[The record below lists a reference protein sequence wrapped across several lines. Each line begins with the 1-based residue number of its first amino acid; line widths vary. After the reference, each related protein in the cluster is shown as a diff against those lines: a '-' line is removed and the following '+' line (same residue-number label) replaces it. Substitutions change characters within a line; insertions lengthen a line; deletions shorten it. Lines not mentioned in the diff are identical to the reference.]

1 MSSKIVIRVAR
12 ILWAFPAL
20 LLFLTVNQA
29 DVAYDLR
36 QTLEE
41 GTPAVAEVTGSF
53 IKDRVDIQFGYLN
66 LRVPMEEGE
75 DLVQDKMALPYT
87 LIKRIETASELDVMV
102 RRGADQQIVITQIGG
117 TQWKIA
123 AMQSGICFV
132 TFFMAATGLFFW
144 GRLLKREGD
153 PGHRPESHFQE
164 QASTT

>member
-1 MSSKIVIRVAR
+1 MSSKNVILVSR
-12 ILWAFPAL
+12 ILWVFPAL
-20 LLFLTVNQA
+20 LLFLTINQA
-29 DVAYDLR
+29 DVAFDLKE
-36 QTLEE
+36 TLER

-66 LRVPMEEGE
+66 LRVPMQDGE

-123 AMQSGICFV
+123 AMQSGICLV
-132 TFFMAATGLFFW
+132 TFLMSATGLFFW
-144 GRLLKREGD
+144 GRLLKRDGD
-153 PGHRPESHFQE
+153 PGHRPESRFE
-164 QASTT
+164 EKISTA